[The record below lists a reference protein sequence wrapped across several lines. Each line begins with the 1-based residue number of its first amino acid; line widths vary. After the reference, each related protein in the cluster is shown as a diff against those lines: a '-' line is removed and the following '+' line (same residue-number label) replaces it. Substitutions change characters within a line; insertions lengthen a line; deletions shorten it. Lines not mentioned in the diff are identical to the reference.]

1 MVSVDPIKSWGPDI
15 PKMAVSA
22 LVSYAVFKMRQ
33 KSFVL
38 KLGLILDSSK
48 QSCLLYGRPIFGEA
62 RPTSR
67 LRYGQIASRASIQFL
82 HTKSPIAQQTQEIL
96 LKPTNL
102 DGLGLTSDTAVMKRR
117 AN

>member
-1 MVSVDPIKSWGPDI
+1 MKKNILTCERLTLNGLGRPYQVMGLRHPQDGR
-15 PKMAVSA
+15 
-22 LVSYAVFKMRQ
+22 VFP
-33 KSFVL
+33 
-38 KLGLILDSSK
+38 DSSK

-67 LRYGQIASRASIQFL
+67 LRYGQIASRACIQFL